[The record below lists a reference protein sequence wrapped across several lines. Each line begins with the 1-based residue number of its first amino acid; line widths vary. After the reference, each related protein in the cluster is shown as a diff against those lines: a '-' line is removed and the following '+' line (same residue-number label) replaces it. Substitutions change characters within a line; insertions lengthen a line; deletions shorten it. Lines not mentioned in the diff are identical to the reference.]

1 MKINQ
6 ILTGCIAAL
15 TLAGAAQA
23 ATNHIYLTG
32 SSAFRAQANAGLQAL
47 YGAPVAQD
55 NAALGSANNVMFKKL
70 NYPNPGD
77 TTYVKT
83 TWNGSGAGVQA
94 VAAGSSLPANTQIKL
109 TYYSDVAAG
118 TGTPAALGSETAVP
132 DVALSDVYQGTT
144 GFTGTG
150 VRNTG
155 TINPATGAV
164 NHALDVTT
172 TYEDLS
178 GQDVLCGVVCF
189 RFVGSTGFPGTNM
202 TPQLAQILYPIGK
215 QALSQYTGLAADATK
230 LVFAIG
236 RNPDSGTRATAFAE
250 SGVGV
255 GAAVKQYSLTEN
267 AGTATITGQT
277 LFPYELINGV
287 STGAIGNSGY
297 SSGGT
302 LRGFLTDTIPAAI
315 YQAPASGGSAT
326 TTGAYYV
333 TYLGTSDAA
342 TVTAGQVAPRGNAV
356 ALNYNGVAYTA
367 AAVQNGQYTFWGY
380 EHIAYRAAAVG
391 TLAETVALDLQ
402 TQVTGTNLNPN
413 NVNLSDM
420 VVGRGNDGGLIN

>member
-32 SSAFRAQANAGLQAL
+32 STAFRAQTNAGLQTL
-47 YGAPVAQD
+47 YGAPVALD
-55 NAALGSANNVMFKKL
+55 NAALGSANNVLFKKV
-70 NYPNPGD
+70 NYPAVGD
-77 TTYVKT
+77 TTYVKC
-83 TWNGSGAGVQA
+83 TWNGASAGVQS
-94 VAAGSSLPANTQIKL
+94 VAAGSSLPASTQIKL
-109 TYYSDVAAG
+109 TYYSDAAVG
-118 TGTPAALGSETAVP
+118 TGSPSSLGSETAVP
-132 DVALSDVYQGTT
+132 DIALSDVYQGTT

-150 VRNTG
+150 IRNTG

-178 GQDVLCGVVCF
+178 AQDVLCGVVCF
-189 RFVGSTGFPGTNM
+189 QFVGSTGFRGTNM
-202 TPQLAQILYPIGK
+202 TPQLAQVLYPLGK
-215 QALSQYTGLAADATK
+215 QALSQFTGSAADATK

-236 RNPDSGTRATAFAE
+236 RDPDSGTRATTFAE

-255 GAAVKQYSLTEN
+255 GAAVKQYSVTEN
-267 AGTATITGQT
+267 SGTAQINSQVI
-277 LFPYELINGV
+277 FPYQLVNGV
-287 STGAIGNSGY
+287 STGALGNGGY

-302 LRGFLTDTIPAAI
+302 LRGFLTDTIPSAI
-315 YQAPASGGSAT
+315 YTAPASGGSAG

-333 TYLGTSDAA
+333 SYLGNSDASV
-342 TVTAGQVAPRGNAV
+342 VTAGQVAPRGNAV
-356 ALNYNGVAYTA
+356 ALKYNGVAYSA

-380 EHIAYRAAAVG
+380 EHIMYRAAAVG

-402 TQVTGTNLNPN
+402 AQVLGTNLNPL
-413 NVNLSDM
+413 NVNLADM
-420 VVGRGNDGGLIN
+420 VVGRSNDGGLVN